1 MTTVTKQPER
11 GGGLNVKDIH
21 PFNGALSLK
30 LKQLLGRLS
39 SLPALWRAL
48 TQCGALKTQKQ
59 TLSVFW
65 ATALHTTSPWG
76 DVVCQCVKGH
86 MVGAVLGKASEH
98 SNLQRLNLSLMHVF
112 WFDSSSHQQSMWNH
126 WPYQKLGISHMW
138 STGGK
143 VCQNVSRRAPLFPAP
158 LEASFCFQL
167 RKWLMTVCRVQVS
180 MCSQLWPWTPINW
193 PAPPFTSTH

>member
-1 MTTVTKQPER
+1 M
-11 GGGLNVKDIH
+11 
-21 PFNGALSLK
+21 
-30 LKQLLGRLS
+30 
-39 SLPALWRAL
+39 
-48 TQCGALKTQKQ
+48 
-59 TLSVFW
+59 
-65 ATALHTTSPWG
+65 
-76 DVVCQCVKGH
+76 VCQCVKGH
-86 MVGAVLGKASEH
+86 MGRGAVPGKASEH

-112 WFDSSSHQQSMWNH
+112 WFDPSSHQQSMWNH

-158 LEASFCFQL
+158 QEASFCFQL

-193 PAPPFTSTH
+193 PAPTLINVICTVSFTASPCGLIYPAFIHCCLNLLKS

>member
-1 MTTVTKQPER
+1 M
-11 GGGLNVKDIH
+11 
-21 PFNGALSLK
+21 
-30 LKQLLGRLS
+30 
-39 SLPALWRAL
+39 
-48 TQCGALKTQKQ
+48 
-59 TLSVFW
+59 
-65 ATALHTTSPWG
+65 
-76 DVVCQCVKGH
+76 VCQCVKGH
-86 MVGAVLGKASEH
+86 MGRGAVPGKASEH

-112 WFDSSSHQQSMWNH
+112 WFDPSSYQQSMWNH

-158 LEASFCFQL
+158 QEASFCFQL

-193 PAPPFTSTH
+193 PAPTLHKHSLTSFVQYLSLHHPVVLSTQHSYTAASTC